1 MATDIGPRI
10 GLNGAAEY
18 NRSIK
23 NIISQS
29 KALAAE
35 MKAVTSAFDQNDG
48 AQSKLT
54 SQMSVLSKQIDVQ
67 KQRVQL
73 LGDQYAQASSKAQ
86 QLNAEL
92 VQAIQKH
99 GQTSTEAAKAARAL
113 DQQEASVQKLRTDYL
128 NATAVLNKMNTEFS
142 GLSSEA
148 TRVKTPLESLNDTIS
163 SQKNELSRLKNE
175 YANAVLEFG
184 KGSSSAKRLSG
195 EIKDLSSDLQTNE
208 RRLESATAEADDFGN
223 ELQSVGQQAGGL
235 GDIIKGSFVGNVL
248 ADAFSAITSELGN
261 LGGEALNAADSL
273 TKFESTMDF
282 AGFDSGE
289 IAEVSSAM
297 QDYAA
302 RTVYDLET
310 VANTTAQLGANG
322 VANFEQLTEAA
333 GNLNAVAGG
342 NADTFKSVAMVLTQ
356 TAGAGKLTTENWNQ
370 LADAIP
376 GASGVLQQAMLE
388 NGAYVGNFREAMEN
402 GEISADEFNQA
413 IMQLGFTDAAVQAAE
428 STATIEGALG
438 NLRANITDFITAA
451 LTEGGGMELLTT
463 AINGISQAFTDL
475 TANIDWAAFKET
487 VTGAFQGISQ
497 FLGDLWNNVL
507 SPMLDFIMNNGELII
522 SIISGIGVAWKALNL
537 ANAIQQ
543 AGSLVNLIKSWTTVT
558 KLQQD
563 AQAALNLVMNANPIG
578 LVISLIAGLV
588 AAFVTAY
595 TTSEDFRNTVN
606 AVFEAIWNTIKAVV
620 EGIITF
626 FTQTVP
632 EAFSSFVETA
642 KNVFNNLLNFIKSVV
657 TGIVNFFT
665 QTIPNAFN
673 SFINA
678 ARNAFNNV
686 LNVAK
691 NIVNNIIN
699 AFNNLLNSIRNVAG
713 NIASAVQNGL
723 NAAISFITSLP
734 GQAVAWGADFI
745 NGLANGI
752 ISAAQNLLASVRNIA
767 SQIASFLHFSRPDEG
782 PLRQYE
788 TWMPD
793 FMAGLAKGINDNAW
807 RVTDALQSVSGQ
819 MVFTPQ
825 AYAVQPALAAEG
837 GGGGGA
843 VVPNI
848 NITVYGA
855 EGQDVNQLADIIMQR
870 IESATNRRRA
880 VF

>member
-10 GLNGAAEY
+10 GLNGAAEF

-23 NIISQS
+23 NIIAES

-35 MKAVTSAFDQNDG
+35 MKAVTSAFDQNDS
-48 AQSKLT
+48 AQSKLNA
-54 SQMSVLSKQIDVQ
+54 QMGVLSKQIDVQ

-92 VQAIQKH
+92 VDAIQKH

-128 NATAVLNKMNTEFS
+128 NATAVLNKMNAEFS

-163 SQKNELSRLKNE
+163 SQKNELSRLKTE

-208 RRLESATAEADDFGN
+208 RRLESATAEADDFGD

-248 ADAFSAITSELGN
+248 ADAFSTVTSEIGN
-261 LGGEALNAADSL
+261 LGGEALDAADSL

-282 AGFDSGE
+282 AGFDSST

-310 VANTTAQLGANG
+310 VSNTTAQLGANG

-402 GEISADEFNQA
+402 GEITADEFNQA

-475 TANIDWAAFKET
+475 TANIDWAAFKEA

-497 FLGDLWNNVL
+497 FLGDLWNNTL
-507 SPMLDFIMNNGELII
+507 SPMLDFIMANGGMIMN
-522 SIISGIGVAWKALNL
+522 IISGIAAGFMAW
-537 ANAIQQ
+537 Q
-543 AGSLVNLIKSWTTVT
+543 TVT
-558 KLQQD
+558 SIINAVTA
-563 AQAALNLVMNANPIG
+563 AQAALNVVMNANPIM

-588 AAFVTAY
+588 AAFITAY

-606 AVFEAIWNTIKAVV
+606 AAFEAVKNVITTFVTAVV
-620 EGIITF
+620 T
-626 FTQTVP
+626 
-632 EAFSSFVETA
+632 
-642 KNVFNNLLNFIKSVV
+642 
-657 TGIVNFFT
+657 FFT
-665 QTIPNAFN
+665 QTIPGAFSAFVAKVQEIVNAIGQFFSN
-673 SFINA
+673 LVSTVRELAWNIGQAVQDGINA
-678 ARNAFNNV
+678 A
-686 LNVAK
+686 
-691 NIVNNIIN
+691 IE
-699 AFNNLLNSIRNVAG
+699 
-713 NIASAVQNGL
+713 
-723 NAAISFITSLP
+723 FITSLP
-734 GQAVAWGADFI
+734 GKAIQWGRDFI
-745 NGLANGI
+745 NGLADGI
-752 ISAAQNLLASVRNIA
+752 LDAARGLVEKVKGIA
-767 SQIASFLHFSRPDEG
+767 DKIASFLHFSRPDTG
-782 PLRQYE
+782 PLREYE
-788 TWMPD
+788 RWMPD
-793 FMAGLAKGINDNAW
+793 FMAGLAKGIDSNAW

-825 AYAVQPALAAEG
+825 AYAEQNAGTVTG
-837 GGGGGA
+837 GGSYTGS
-843 VVPNI
+843 PISI
-848 NITVYGA
+848 NVYAA
-855 EGQDVNQLADIIMQR
+855 EGQDENLIAELVMRKIETATQR
-870 IESATNRRRA
+870 KGA
-880 VF
+880 VFA

>member
-10 GLNGAAEY
+10 GLNGAAEF

-54 SQMSVLSKQIDVQ
+54 AQMSVLSKQIDVQ

-128 NATAVLNKMNTEFS
+128 NATAVLNKMNAEFS

-163 SQKNELSRLKNE
+163 SQTNELSRLKTE
-175 YANAVLEFG
+175 YANAVLSFG

-223 ELQSVGQQAGGL
+223 ELQSVGRQAGGL

-261 LGGEALNAADSL
+261 LGGEALDAADSL

-282 AGFDSGE
+282 AGFDTGTIS
-289 IAEVSSAM
+289 EVSSAM

-370 LADAIP
+370 LTDAIP

-388 NGAYVGNFREAMEN
+388 NGAYVGNFREAMEK
-402 GEISADEFNQA
+402 GEITADEFNQA

-463 AINGISQAFTDL
+463 AINNISQAFTDL

-487 VTGAFQGISQ
+487 VTGAFEGISQ
-497 FLGDLWNNVL
+497 FLGDLWNNTL
-507 SPMLDFIMNNGELII
+507 SPMLDFIMNNGDLIMN
-522 SIISGIGVAWKALNL
+522 IISGIAAGFMAWQVVTGII
-537 ANAIQQ
+537 NAVS
-543 AGSLVNLIKSWTTVT
+543 A
-558 KLQQD
+558 
-563 AQAALNLVMNANPIG
+563 AQAVLNAVMNANPIM
-578 LVISLIAGLV
+578 LVVTLIAGLV
-588 AAFVTAY
+588 TAFITAY

-606 AVFEAIWNTIKAVV
+606 AVFEAVWNTIKAVV

-657 TGIVNFFT
+657 TSIVNFFT

-734 GQAVAWGADFI
+734 GKAIQWGRDFI
-745 NGLANGI
+745 NGLADGI
-752 ISAAQNLLASVRNIA
+752 LEAARGLVNSVRDIA
-767 SQIASFLHFSRPDEG
+767 GEISSFLHFSRPDEG

-807 RVTDALQSVSGQ
+807 RVTDALQGVTNQ

-825 AYAVQPALAAEG
+825 AYSAQPALA
-837 GGGGGA
+837 GA
-843 VVPNI
+843 NGNAYSGRPITITI
-848 NITVYGA
+848 NA
-855 EGQDVNQLADIIMQR
+855 AAGQSEEYIADLVMRRMQTLTAR
-870 IESATNRRRA
+870 KEATW
-880 VF
+880 

>member
-1 MATDIGPRI
+1 
-10 GLNGAAEY
+10 
-18 NRSIK
+18 
-23 NIISQS
+23 
-29 KALAAE
+29 
-35 MKAVTSAFDQNDG
+35 MKAVTSAFDQNDS
-48 AQSKLT
+48 AQSKLNA
-54 SQMSVLSKQIDVQ
+54 QMGVLSKQIDVQ

-92 VQAIQKH
+92 VDAIQKH

-113 DQQEASVQKLRTDYL
+113 DQQEASVQRLRSDYL
-128 NATAVLNKMNTEFS
+128 NATAVLNKMNAEFS

-163 SQKNELSRLKNE
+163 SQKNELSRLKTE
-175 YANAVLEFG
+175 YANAVLSFG

-261 LGGEALNAADSL
+261 LGGEALDAADSL

-282 AGFDSGE
+282 AGFDTGAIS
-289 IAEVSSAM
+289 EVSSAM

-370 LADAIP
+370 LTDAIP

-388 NGAYVGNFREAMEN
+388 NGAYVGNFREAMEK
-402 GEISADEFNQA
+402 GEITADEFNQA

-438 NLRANITDFITAA
+438 NLRANITDFVTAA

-463 AINGISQAFTDL
+463 AINSISQAFTDL

-497 FLGDLWNNVL
+497 FLGDLWNNTL
-507 SPMLDFIMNNGELII
+507 SPMLDFIMANGEMIMN
-522 SIISGIGVAWKALNL
+522 IISGIAAGFMAW
-537 ANAIQQ
+537 Q
-543 AGSLVNLIKSWTTVT
+543 TVT
-558 KLQQD
+558 SIINAVTA
-563 AQAALNLVMNANPIG
+563 AQAALNVVMNANPIM

-588 AAFVTAY
+588 AAFITAY

-606 AVFEAIWNTIKAVV
+606 AAFEAVKNVITTFVNAVV
-620 EGIITF
+620 T
-626 FTQTVP
+626 
-632 EAFSSFVETA
+632 
-642 KNVFNNLLNFIKSVV
+642 
-657 TGIVNFFT
+657 FFT
-665 QTIPNAFN
+665 QTIPGAFNAFVAKVQEIVN
-673 SFINA
+673 AIGQFFSNLVSTVRELAGNIGQTVQDGINA
-678 ARNAFNNV
+678 AI
-686 LNVAK
+686 K
-691 NIVNNIIN
+691 
-699 AFNNLLNSIRNVAG
+699 
-713 NIASAVQNGL
+713 
-723 NAAISFITSLP
+723 FITSLP
-734 GQAVAWGADFI
+734 GKAVQWGRDFI
-745 NGLANGI
+745 NGLADGI
-752 ISAAQNLLASVRNIA
+752 LDAARGLVEKVKGVAG
-767 SQIASFLHFSRPDEG
+767 QIASFLHFSRPDTG
-782 PLRQYE
+782 PLREYE
-788 TWMPD
+788 KWMPD
-793 FMAGLAKGINDNAW
+793 FMAGLAKGIDANAW
-807 RVTDALQSVSGQ
+807 RVLDALQSVSGQ

-825 AYAVQPALAAEG
+825 AYAEQNAGTVTG
-837 GGGGGA
+837 GGSYTGS
-843 VVPNI
+843 PISI
-848 NITVYGA
+848 NVYAA
-855 EGQDVNQLADIIMQR
+855 EGQDENLIAELVMRKIETATQR
-870 IESATNRRRA
+870 KGA
-880 VF
+880 VFA

>member
-10 GLNGAAEY
+10 GLDGAAEF

-35 MKAVTSAFDQNDG
+35 MKAVTSAFDQNDS

-54 SQMSVLSKQIDVQ
+54 AQMGVLSKQIDVQ

-92 VQAIQKH
+92 VDAIQKH

-113 DQQEASVQKLRTDYL
+113 DQQEASVQKLRSDYL
-128 NATAVLNKMNTEFS
+128 NATAVLNKMNAEFS

-163 SQKNELSRLKNE
+163 SQKNELSRLKTE
-175 YANAVLEFG
+175 YANAVLSFG

-195 EIKDLSSDLQTNE
+195 EIKDLSGDLQTNE

-248 ADAFSAITSELGN
+248 ADAFSDITSELGN
-261 LGGEALNAADSL
+261 LGGEALDAADSL
-273 TKFESTMDF
+273 TKFESTMNF
-282 AGFDSGE
+282 AGFDAGT

-310 VANTTAQLGANG
+310 VSNTTAQLGANG

-370 LADAIP
+370 LTDAIP
-376 GASGVLQQAMLE
+376 GSSGVLQQAMLE
-388 NGAYVGNFREAMEN
+388 NGAYVGNFREAMEK
-402 GEISADEFNQA
+402 GEITADEFNQA

-438 NLRANITDFITAA
+438 NLKANFVDFVTAA

-497 FLGDLWNNVL
+497 FLGDLWNNTL
-507 SPMLDFIMNNGELII
+507 SPMLDFIMANGEMIMN
-522 SIISGIGVAWKALNL
+522 IISGIAAGFMAW
-537 ANAIQQ
+537 Q
-543 AGSLVNLIKSWTTVT
+543 TVT
-558 KLQQD
+558 SIINAVTA
-563 AQAALNLVMNANPIG
+563 AQAALNVVMNANPIM

-588 AAFVTAY
+588 AAFITAY

-606 AVFEAIWNTIKAVV
+606 AAFEAVKNVITTFVNAVV
-620 EGIITF
+620 T
-626 FTQTVP
+626 
-632 EAFSSFVETA
+632 
-642 KNVFNNLLNFIKSVV
+642 
-657 TGIVNFFT
+657 FFT
-665 QTIPNAFN
+665 QTIPGAFNAFVAKVQEIVN
-673 SFINA
+673 AIGQFFSNLVSTVRELAGNIGQAVQDGINA
-678 ARNAFNNV
+678 A
-686 LNVAK
+686 
-691 NIVNNIIN
+691 IE
-699 AFNNLLNSIRNVAG
+699 
-713 NIASAVQNGL
+713 
-723 NAAISFITSLP
+723 FITSLP
-734 GQAVAWGADFI
+734 GKAIQWGRDFI
-745 NGLANGI
+745 NGLADGI
-752 ISAAQNLLASVRNIA
+752 LDAARGLVEKVKGIA
-767 SQIASFLHFSRPDEG
+767 DKIASFLHFSRPDTG
-782 PLRQYE
+782 PLREYE
-788 TWMPD
+788 KWMPD
-793 FMAGLAKGINDNAW
+793 FMAGLAKGIDANAW

-825 AYAVQPALAAEG
+825 AYAEQNAGTVTG
-837 GGGGGA
+837 GGSYTGS
-843 VVPNI
+843 PISI
-848 NITVYGA
+848 NVYAA
-855 EGQDVNQLADIIMQR
+855 EGQDENLIAELVMRKIETATQR
-870 IESATNRRRA
+870 KGA
-880 VF
+880 VFA

>member
-10 GLNGAAEY
+10 GLNGAAEF

-54 SQMSVLSKQIDVQ
+54 AQMSVLSKQIDVQ

-128 NATAVLNKMNTEFS
+128 NATAVLNKMNAEFS

-175 YANAVLEFG
+175 YANAVLSFG

-261 LGGEALNAADSL
+261 LGGEALDAADSL
-273 TKFESTMDF
+273 TKFESTMNF
-282 AGFDSGE
+282 AGFDAGT

-370 LADAIP
+370 LTDAIP

-388 NGAYVGNFREAMEN
+388 NGAYVGNFREAMEK
-402 GEISADEFNQA
+402 GEITADEFNQA

-487 VTGAFQGISQ
+487 VTGAFEGISQ

-522 SIISGIGVAWKALNL
+522 SIISGIAAGFMAWQVVTGII
-537 ANAIQQ
+537 NAVS
-543 AGSLVNLIKSWTTVT
+543 A
-558 KLQQD
+558 
-563 AQAALNLVMNANPIG
+563 AQAVLNAVMNANPIM
-578 LVISLIAGLV
+578 LVITLIAGLV
-588 AAFVTAY
+588 TAFITAY
-595 TTSEDFRNTVN
+595 TTSEEFRNTVN
-606 AVFEAIWNTIKAVV
+606 AAFEAVRSTISSVV
-620 EGIITF
+620 NSIVTF

-632 EAFSSFVETA
+632 QVFTNFVETT
-642 KNVFNNLLNFIKSVV
+642 KIKFQALQSAVAFVV
-657 TGIVNFFT
+657 DSIVNFFT
-665 QTIPNAFN
+665 QTIPNAFLDFVN
-673 SFINA
+673 SA
-678 ARNAFNNV
+678 KNAFDNV
-686 LNVAK
+686 KETAQNIAN
-691 NIVNNIIN
+691 NIVNS
-699 AFNNLLNSIRNVAG
+699 FNNLLSSIREIAENIG
-713 NIASAVQNGL
+713 NAVQNGL
-723 NAAISFITSLP
+723 NNAISFITSLP
-734 GQAVAWGADFI
+734 GKAIQWGRDFI
-745 NGLANGI
+745 NGLADGI
-752 ISAAQNLLASVRNIA
+752 LEAARGLVNSVRDIA
-767 SQIASFLHFSRPDEG
+767 GEISSFLHFSRPDEG

-807 RVTDALQSVSGQ
+807 RVTDALQGVTNQ

-825 AYAVQPALAAEG
+825 AYSAQPALA
-837 GGGGGA
+837 GA
-843 VVPNI
+843 NGNAYSGRPITITI
-848 NITVYGA
+848 NA
-855 EGQDVNQLADIIMQR
+855 AAGQSEEYIADLVMRRMQTLTAR
-870 IESATNRRRA
+870 KEATW
-880 VF
+880 

>member
-10 GLNGAAEY
+10 GLNGAAEF

-113 DQQEASVQKLRTDYL
+113 DQQETSVQKLRTDYL
-128 NATAVLNKMNTEFS
+128 NATAVLNKMNAEFS

-163 SQKNELSRLKNE
+163 SQTNELSRLKTE
-175 YANAVLEFG
+175 YANAVLSFG

-223 ELQSVGQQAGGL
+223 ELQSVGRQVGGL

-248 ADAFSAITSELGN
+248 ANAFSAITSELGN
-261 LGGEALNAADSL
+261 LGGEALNASDSL

-282 AGFDSGE
+282 AGFDSGT

-388 NGAYVGNFREAMEN
+388 NGAYVGNFREAMED
-402 GEISADEFNQA
+402 GEITADEFNQA
-413 IMQLGFTDAAVQAAE
+413 IMQLGMTDAAQQAAE

-487 VTGAFQGISQ
+487 VTGAFEGISQ

-522 SIISGIGVAWKALNL
+522 SVIAGIGAAFLAWR
-537 ANAIQQ
+537 
-543 AGSLVNLIKSWTTVT
+543 TVT
-558 KLQQD
+558 SIINAVST
-563 AQAALNLVMNANPIG
+563 AQKTLNMVMNANPIM

-588 AAFVTAY
+588 AAFITAY

-606 AVFEAIWNTIKAVV
+606 AAFEAVRSTISSVV
-620 EGIITF
+620 NSIVTF

-632 EAFSSFVETA
+632 QVFTNFVETT
-642 KNVFNNLLNFIKSVV
+642 KIKFQALQSAVAFVV
-657 TGIVNFFT
+657 DSIVNFFT
-665 QTIPNAFN
+665 QTIPNAFLDFVN
-673 SFINA
+673 SA
-678 ARNAFNNV
+678 KNAFDNV
-686 LNVAK
+686 KETAQNIAN
-691 NIVNNIIN
+691 NIVNS
-699 AFNNLLNSIRNVAG
+699 FNNLLSSIREIAG
-713 NIASAVQNGL
+713 NIGNAVQNGL
-723 NAAISFITSLP
+723 DNAISFITSLP
-734 GQAVAWGADFI
+734 GKAIQWGRDFI

-752 ISAAQNLLASVRNIA
+752 ISAAQSLLASVRNIA

-807 RVTDALQSVSGQ
+807 RVTDALQGVTNQ

-825 AYAVQPALAAEG
+825 AYVAQPALA
-837 GGGGGA
+837 GA
-843 VVPNI
+843 NGNAYSGRPITITI
-848 NITVYGA
+848 NA
-855 EGQDVNQLADIIMQR
+855 AAGQSEEYIADLVMRRMQTLTAR
-870 IESATNRRRA
+870 KEATW
-880 VF
+880 

>member
-10 GLNGAAEY
+10 GLNGAAEF

-128 NATAVLNKMNTEFS
+128 NATAVLNKMNAEFS

-163 SQKNELSRLKNE
+163 SQKNELSRLKTE
-175 YANAVLEFG
+175 YANAVLSFG

-223 ELQSVGQQAGGL
+223 ELQSVGRQAGGL

-248 ADAFSAITSELGN
+248 ADAFSAITSEIGSLA
-261 LGGEALNAADSL
+261 GEALDAADSL

-297 QDYAA
+297 QEYAA

-388 NGAYVGNFREAMEN
+388 NGAYVGNFREAMEK
-402 GEISADEFNQA
+402 GEITADEFNQA

-475 TANIDWAAFKET
+475 TANIDWASFKET
-487 VTGAFQGISQ
+487 VTGAFEGISQ
-497 FLGDLWNNVL
+497 FLGDLWNNTL
-507 SPMLDFIMNNGELII
+507 SPMLDFIMNNGELIMN
-522 SIISGIGVAWKALNL
+522 IISGIAAGFMAWQVVTGII
-537 ANAIQQ
+537 NAVS
-543 AGSLVNLIKSWTTVT
+543 A
-558 KLQQD
+558 
-563 AQAALNLVMNANPIG
+563 AQAVLNAVMNANPIM
-578 LVISLIAGLV
+578 LVITLIAGLV
-588 AAFVTAY
+588 TAFITAY
-595 TTSEDFRNTVN
+595 NTSEEFRNTVN
-606 AVFEAIWNTIKAVV
+606 AAFEAVRSTISSVV
-620 EGIITF
+620 NSIVTF

-632 EAFSSFVETA
+632 QVFSSFVETA
-642 KNVFNNLLNFIKSVV
+642 KNVFNNLLNFITSVV
-657 TGIVNFFT
+657 TSIVNFFT
-665 QTIPNAFN
+665 QTIPNAFT

-699 AFNNLLNSIRNVAG
+699 AFNNMLNSIRNVAG

-745 NGLANGI
+745 NGLASGI
-752 ISAAQNLLASVRNIA
+752 ISAAQGLLNSVRNIA
-767 SQIASFLHFSRPDEG
+767 SQIASYLHFSRPDEG

-807 RVTDALQSVSGQ
+807 RVTDALQGVTNQ

-825 AYAVQPALAAEG
+825 AYSAQPALA
-837 GGGGGA
+837 GA
-843 VVPNI
+843 NGNAYSGRPITITI
-848 NITVYGA
+848 NA
-855 EGQDVNQLADIIMQR
+855 AAGQSEEYIADLVMRRMQTLTAR
-870 IESATNRRRA
+870 KEATW
-880 VF
+880 

>member
-1 MATDIGPRI
+1 MVTDIGPRI
-10 GLNGAAEY
+10 GLNGAAEF

-54 SQMSVLSKQIDVQ
+54 AQMSVLSKQIDVQ

-113 DQQEASVQKLRTDYL
+113 DRQEASVQKLRTDYL
-128 NATAVLNKMNTEFS
+128 NATAVLNKMNAEFS

-163 SQKNELSRLKNE
+163 SQKNELSRLKTE
-175 YANAVLEFG
+175 YANAVLSFG

-223 ELQSVGQQAGGL
+223 ELQSVGRQVGGL

-261 LGGEALNAADSL
+261 LGGEAADAADSL
-273 TKFESTMDF
+273 TKFESTMNF
-282 AGFDSGE
+282 AGFDAGT

-370 LADAIP
+370 LTDAIP

-388 NGAYVGNFREAMEN
+388 NGAYVGNFREAMEK
-402 GEISADEFNQA
+402 GEITAEEFNQA
-413 IMQLGFTDAAVQAAE
+413 MMQLGMTDAAQQAAE

-451 LTEGGGMELLTT
+451 LTEGGGIELLTT

-487 VTGAFQGISQ
+487 VTGAFEGISQ
-497 FLGDLWNNVL
+497 VLGDLWNNVL
-507 SPMLDFIMNNGELII
+507 SPMLDFIVNNWQTIL
-522 SIISGIGVAWKALNL
+522 SAVTGIGVAWQALNL

-558 KLQQD
+558 KLQQV

-713 NIASAVQNGL
+713 NIASAVRNGL
-723 NAAISFITSLP
+723 NSAISFITSLP
-734 GQAVAWGADFI
+734 GKAIQWGRDFI

-752 ISAAQNLLASVRNIA
+752 ISAAQSLLASVRNIA

-793 FMAGLAKGINDNAW
+793 FMSGLAKGINDNAW
-807 RVTDALQSVSGQ
+807 RVTDALQGVTNQ

-825 AYAVQPALAAEG
+825 AYAAQPALA
-837 GGGGGA
+837 GA
-843 VVPNI
+843 NGKAYSGRPIAITI
-848 NITVYGA
+848 NA
-855 EGQDVNQLADIIMQR
+855 AAGQSEEYIADLVMRRMQTLTAR
-870 IESATNRRRA
+870 KEATW
-880 VF
+880 

>member
-10 GLNGAAEY
+10 GLNGAAEF

-54 SQMSVLSKQIDVQ
+54 AQMSVLSKQIDVQ

-128 NATAVLNKMNTEFS
+128 NATAVLNKMNAEFS

-163 SQKNELSRLKNE
+163 SQKNELSRLKTE
-175 YANAVLEFG
+175 YANAVLSFG

-261 LGGEALNAADSL
+261 LGGEALDAADSL
-273 TKFESTMDF
+273 TKFESTMQF
-282 AGFDSGE
+282 AGFDSST

-370 LADAIP
+370 LTDAIP

-388 NGAYVGNFREAMEN
+388 NGAYVGNFREAMEK
-402 GEISADEFNQA
+402 GEITAEEFNQA
-413 IMQLGFTDAAVQAAE
+413 MMQLGFTDAAVQAAE

-487 VTGAFQGISQ
+487 VTSAFEGISQ

-522 SIISGIGVAWKALNL
+522 SIISGIGVAWRALNL
-537 ANAIQQ
+537 ANAIQK

-558 KLQQD
+558 KLQQA
-563 AQAALNLVMNANPIG
+563 AQAALNLVMNANPIM

-588 AAFVTAY
+588 AAIIIAY
-595 TTSEDFRNTVN
+595 NTSEEFRNTVN
-606 AVFEAIWNTIKAVV
+606 AAFEAVRSTISSVV
-620 EGIITF
+620 NSIVTF

-632 EAFSSFVETA
+632 QVFTNFVETT
-642 KNVFNNLLNFIKSVV
+642 KIKFQALQSAVAFVV
-657 TGIVNFFT
+657 DSIVNFFT
-665 QTIPNAFN
+665 QTIPNAFLDFVN
-673 SFINA
+673 SA
-678 ARNAFNNV
+678 KNAFDNV
-686 LNVAK
+686 KETAQNIAN
-691 NIVNNIIN
+691 NIVNS
-699 AFNNLLNSIRNVAG
+699 FNNLLSSIREIAENIG
-713 NIASAVQNGL
+713 NAVQNGL
-723 NAAISFITSLP
+723 DNAISFITSLP
-734 GQAVAWGADFI
+734 GKAIQWGRDFI
-745 NGLANGI
+745 NGLADGI
-752 ISAAQNLLASVRNIA
+752 LEAARGLVDSVRNIA
-767 SQIASFLHFSRPDEG
+767 GEIASFLHFSRPDEG

-807 RVTDALQSVSGQ
+807 RVTDALQGVTNQ

-825 AYAVQPALAAEG
+825 AYSAQPAFAGANGNAYSGRPITITINAA
-837 GGGGGA
+837 A
-843 VVPNI
+843 
-848 NITVYGA
+848 
-855 EGQDVNQLADIIMQR
+855 GQSEEYIADLVMRRMQTLTAR
-870 IESATNRRRA
+870 KEATW
-880 VF
+880 

>member
-1 MATDIGPRI
+1 
-10 GLNGAAEY
+10 
-18 NRSIK
+18 
-23 NIISQS
+23 
-29 KALAAE
+29 
-35 MKAVTSAFDQNDG
+35 MKAVTSAFDQNDS
-48 AQSKLT
+48 AQSKLNA
-54 SQMSVLSKQIDVQ
+54 QMGVLSKQIDVQ

-92 VQAIQKH
+92 VDAIQKH

-113 DQQEASVQKLRTDYL
+113 DQQEASVQRLRSDYL
-128 NATAVLNKMNTEFS
+128 NATAVLNKMNAEFS

-163 SQKNELSRLKNE
+163 SQKNDLSRLKTE
-175 YANAVLEFG
+175 YANAVLSFG

-261 LGGEALNAADSL
+261 LGGEALDAADSL

-282 AGFDSGE
+282 AEFDSGT

-310 VANTTAQLGANG
+310 VSNTTAQLGANG

-370 LADAIP
+370 LTDAIP

-388 NGAYVGNFREAMEN
+388 NGAYVGNFREAMEK
-402 GEISADEFNQA
+402 GEITADEFNQA

-438 NLRANITDFITAA
+438 NLKANFVDFVTAA

-463 AINGISQAFTDL
+463 AINGISRAFTDL
-475 TANIDWAAFKET
+475 TSNIDWAAFKET

-497 FLGDLWNNVL
+497 FLSDLWNNTL
-507 SPMLDFIMNNGELII
+507 SPMLDFIMANGGMIMN
-522 SIISGIGVAWKALNL
+522 IISGIAAGFMAWQVVTGII
-537 ANAIQQ
+537 NAV
-543 AGSLVNLIKSWTTVT
+543 SV
-558 KLQQD
+558 
-563 AQAALNLVMNANPIG
+563 AQAVLNAVMNANPIM
-578 LVISLIAGLV
+578 LVITLIAGLV
-588 AAFVTAY
+588 TAFITAY

-606 AVFEAIWNTIKAVV
+606 AAFEAVKNVITTFVNAVV
-620 EGIITF
+620 T
-626 FTQTVP
+626 
-632 EAFSSFVETA
+632 
-642 KNVFNNLLNFIKSVV
+642 
-657 TGIVNFFT
+657 FFT
-665 QTIPNAFN
+665 QTIPGAFNAFVAKVQEIVN
-673 SFINA
+673 SIGQFFSNLVSTVQELAGNIGQAVQDGINA
-678 ARNAFNNV
+678 A
-686 LNVAK
+686 
-691 NIVNNIIN
+691 IE
-699 AFNNLLNSIRNVAG
+699 
-713 NIASAVQNGL
+713 
-723 NAAISFITSLP
+723 FITSLP
-734 GQAVAWGADFI
+734 GKAIQWGRDFI
-745 NGLANGI
+745 NGLADGI
-752 ISAAQNLLASVRNIA
+752 LDAARGLVEKVKGIA
-767 SQIASFLHFSRPDEG
+767 DKIASFLHFSRPDTG
-782 PLRQYE
+782 PLREYE
-788 TWMPD
+788 KWMPD
-793 FMAGLAKGINDNAW
+793 FMAGLAKGIDANAW

-825 AYAVQPALAAEG
+825 AYAEQNAGAAASG
-837 GGGGGA
+837 SSYTGS
-843 VVPNI
+843 PISI
-848 NITVYGA
+848 NVYAA
-855 EGQDVNQLADIIMQR
+855 EGQDENLIAELVMRKIETATQR
-870 IESATNRRRA
+870 KGA
-880 VF
+880 VFA

>member
-10 GLNGAAEY
+10 GLNGAAEF

-73 LGDQYAQASSKAQ
+73 LGDQYAQASNKAQ

-128 NATAVLNKMNTEFS
+128 NATAVLNKMNAEFS

-163 SQKNELSRLKNE
+163 AQKNDLSRLKTE

-248 ADAFSAITSELGN
+248 ADAFSAVTSEIGSLA
-261 LGGEALNAADSL
+261 GEALSAADSL
-273 TKFESTMDF
+273 TKFESTMQF
-282 AGFDSGE
+282 AGFDAGE

-370 LADAIP
+370 LTDAIP
-376 GASGVLQQAMLE
+376 GASMQLQNAMLE
-388 NGAYVGNFREAMEN
+388 NGAYVGNFREAMEK
-402 GEISADEFNQA
+402 GEISAEEFNQA
-413 IMQLGFTDAAVQAAE
+413 IMQLGMSEAARNAAE
-428 STATIEGALG
+428 DTSTFEVAVG
-438 NLRANITDFITAA
+438 NLQETIVGFLTSVLNEGGLKENLTNFITSITAGFQ
-451 LTEGGGMELLTT
+451 ELTT
-463 AINGISQAFTDL
+463 
-475 TANIDWAAFKET
+475 NIDWAAFKET
-487 VTGAFQGISQ
+487 VTGAFEGISQ
-497 FLGDLWNNVL
+497 FLGDLWNNIL
-507 SPMLDFIMNNGELII
+507 SPMLDFIMNNGELIMN
-522 SIISGIGVAWKALNL
+522 IISGIAAGFMAWQVVTGII
-537 ANAIQQ
+537 NAVS
-543 AGSLVNLIKSWTTVT
+543 A
-558 KLQQD
+558 
-563 AQAALNLVMNANPIG
+563 AQAVLNAVMNANPIM
-578 LVISLIAGLV
+578 LVITLIAGLV
-588 AAFVTAY
+588 TAFITAY

-606 AVFEAIWNTIKAVV
+606 AVFEAVWNTIKAVV

-657 TGIVNFFT
+657 TSIVNFFT

-673 SFINA
+673 NFINA

-691 NIVNNIIN
+691 NIVNNIIT

-734 GQAVAWGADFI
+734 GQAVAWGMDFI

-752 ISAAQNLLASVRNIA
+752 ISAAQSLLASVRNIA

-807 RVTDALQSVSGQ
+807 RVTDAVQGVTNQ

-825 AYAVQPALAAEG
+825 AYAAQPALARAG
-837 GGGGGA
+837 GNAYSGR
-843 VVPNI
+843 PITITI
-848 NITVYGA
+848 NA
-855 EGQDVNQLADIIMQR
+855 AAGQSEEYIADLVMRRMQTLTAR
-870 IESATNRRRA
+870 KEATW
-880 VF
+880 

>member
-10 GLNGAAEY
+10 GLNGAAEF

-23 NIISQS
+23 NIIAES

-35 MKAVTSAFDQNDG
+35 MKAVTSAFDQNDS
-48 AQSKLT
+48 AQSKLNA
-54 SQMSVLSKQIDVQ
+54 QMGVLSKQIDVQ

-86 QLNAEL
+86 QLNSEL
-92 VQAIQKH
+92 VDAIQKH

-128 NATAVLNKMNTEFS
+128 NATAVLNKMNAEFS

-163 SQKNELSRLKNE
+163 SQKNELSRLKTE
-175 YANAVLEFG
+175 YANAVLSFG

-248 ADAFSAITSELGN
+248 ADAFSTVTSEIGN
-261 LGGEALNAADSL
+261 LAGEALDAADSL

-282 AGFDSGE
+282 AGFDSGT

-370 LADAIP
+370 LTDAIP

-388 NGAYVGNFREAMEN
+388 NGAYVGNFREAMEK
-402 GEISADEFNQA
+402 GEITADEFNQA

-451 LTEGGGMELLTT
+451 LTEGGGMELLTA

-497 FLGDLWNNVL
+497 FLGDLWNNTL
-507 SPMLDFIMNNGELII
+507 SPMLDFIMANGEMIMN
-522 SIISGIGVAWKALNL
+522 IISGIAAGFMAW
-537 ANAIQQ
+537 Q
-543 AGSLVNLIKSWTTVT
+543 TVT
-558 KLQQD
+558 SIINAVTA
-563 AQAALNLVMNANPIG
+563 AQAALNVVMNANPIM

-588 AAFVTAY
+588 AAFITAY

-606 AVFEAIWNTIKAVV
+606 AAFEAVKNVITTFVTAVV
-620 EGIITF
+620 T
-626 FTQTVP
+626 
-632 EAFSSFVETA
+632 
-642 KNVFNNLLNFIKSVV
+642 
-657 TGIVNFFT
+657 FFT
-665 QTIPNAFN
+665 QTIPGAFSAFVAKVQEIVNAIGQFFSN
-673 SFINA
+673 LVFTVQELAGNIGQAVQDGINA
-678 ARNAFNNV
+678 A
-686 LNVAK
+686 
-691 NIVNNIIN
+691 IE
-699 AFNNLLNSIRNVAG
+699 
-713 NIASAVQNGL
+713 
-723 NAAISFITSLP
+723 FITSLP
-734 GQAVAWGADFI
+734 GKAVQWGRDFI
-745 NGLANGI
+745 NGLADGI
-752 ISAAQNLLASVRNIA
+752 LDAARGLVEKVKGIA
-767 SQIASFLHFSRPDEG
+767 DKIASFLHFSRPDTG
-782 PLRQYE
+782 PLREYE
-788 TWMPD
+788 KWMPD
-793 FMAGLAKGINDNAW
+793 FIAGLAKGIDANAW

-819 MVFTPQ
+819 MVFTPK
-825 AYAVQPALAAEG
+825 AYAAQNAGAADG
-837 GGGGGA
+837 GSRYTGS
-843 VVPNI
+843 PISI
-848 NITVYGA
+848 NVYAA
-855 EGQDVNQLADIIMQR
+855 EGQDENLIAELVMRKIEAATQR
-870 IESATNRRRA
+870 KGA
-880 VF
+880 VFA

>member
-10 GLNGAAEY
+10 GLNGAAEF

-54 SQMSVLSKQIDVQ
+54 AQMSVLSKQIDVQ

-128 NATAVLNKMNTEFS
+128 NATAVLNKMNAEFS

-175 YANAVLEFG
+175 YANAVLSFG

-261 LGGEALNAADSL
+261 LGGEALDAADSL
-273 TKFESTMDF
+273 TKFESTMQF

-388 NGAYVGNFREAMEN
+388 NGAYVGNFREAMEK
-402 GEISADEFNQA
+402 GEITTDEFNQA
-413 IMQLGFTDAAVQAAE
+413 IMQLGMTDAAQQAAE

-487 VTGAFQGISQ
+487 VTGAFEGISQ

-522 SIISGIGVAWKALNL
+522 SVIAGIGAAFLAW
-537 ANAIQQ
+537 Q
-543 AGSLVNLIKSWTTVT
+543 TVT
-558 KLQQD
+558 SIINAVST
-563 AQAALNLVMNANPIG
+563 AQKTLNMVMNANPIM

-588 AAFVTAY
+588 AAFITAY

-606 AVFEAIWNTIKAVV
+606 AVFKAVRSTISSV
-620 EGIITF
+620 VNFIVTF

-632 EAFSSFVETA
+632 QVFTNFVETT
-642 KNVFNNLLNFIKSVV
+642 KIKFQALQSAVAFVV
-657 TGIVNFFT
+657 DSIVNFFT
-665 QTIPNAFN
+665 QTIPNAFLDFVN
-673 SFINA
+673 SA
-678 ARNAFNNV
+678 KNAFDNV
-686 LNVAK
+686 KETAQNIAN
-691 NIVNNIIN
+691 NIVNS
-699 AFNNLLNSIRNVAG
+699 FNNLLSSIREIAENIG
-713 NIASAVQNGL
+713 NAVQNGL
-723 NAAISFITSLP
+723 DNAISFITSLP
-734 GQAVAWGADFI
+734 GKAIQWGRDFI

-793 FMAGLAKGINDNAW
+793 FMSGLAKGINDNAW
-807 RVTDALQSVSGQ
+807 RVTDALQGVTNQ

-825 AYAVQPALAAEG
+825 AYVAQPALA
-837 GGGGGA
+837 GA
-843 VVPNI
+843 NGNAYSGRPITITI
-848 NITVYGA
+848 NA
-855 EGQDVNQLADIIMQR
+855 AAGQSEEYIADLVMRRMQTLTAR
-870 IESATNRRRA
+870 KEATW
-880 VF
+880 

>member
-10 GLNGAAEY
+10 GLNGAAEF

-35 MKAVTSAFDQNDG
+35 MKAVTSAFDQNDS

-54 SQMSVLSKQIDVQ
+54 AQMGVLSKQIDVQ

-128 NATAVLNKMNTEFS
+128 NATAVLNKMNAEFS

-163 SQKNELSRLKNE
+163 SQKNELSRLKSE

-208 RRLESATAEADDFGN
+208 RRLESVTAEADDFGN

-261 LGGEALNAADSL
+261 LGGEALDAADSL

-282 AGFDSGE
+282 AGFDSST

-310 VANTTAQLGANG
+310 VSNTTAQLGANG

-370 LADAIP
+370 LTDAIP

-388 NGAYVGNFREAMEN
+388 NGAYVGNFREAMEK
-402 GEISADEFNQA
+402 GEITADEFNQA

-438 NLRANITDFITAA
+438 NLRANITDFVTAA
-451 LTEGGGMELLTT
+451 LTEGGGMELLTA
-463 AINGISQAFTDL
+463 AINNISKAFTDL

-497 FLGDLWNNVL
+497 FLGDLWNNTL
-507 SPMLDFIMNNGELII
+507 SPMLDFIMANGEMIMN
-522 SIISGIGVAWKALNL
+522 IISGIAAGFMAW
-537 ANAIQQ
+537 Q
-543 AGSLVNLIKSWTTVT
+543 TVT
-558 KLQQD
+558 SIINAVTA
-563 AQAALNLVMNANPIG
+563 AQAALNVVMNANPIM

-588 AAFVTAY
+588 AAFITAY
-595 TTSEDFRNTVN
+595 TTSEDFRNAVN
-606 AVFEAIWNTIKAVV
+606 AAFEAVKNVITTFVTAVV
-620 EGIITF
+620 T
-626 FTQTVP
+626 
-632 EAFSSFVETA
+632 
-642 KNVFNNLLNFIKSVV
+642 
-657 TGIVNFFT
+657 FFT
-665 QTIPNAFN
+665 QTIPGAFSAFVAKVQEIVNAIGQFFSN
-673 SFINA
+673 LVSTVRELAWNIGQAVQDGINA
-678 ARNAFNNV
+678 AIEF
-686 LNVAK
+686 
-691 NIVNNIIN
+691 II
-699 AFNNLLNSIRNVAG
+699 
-713 NIASAVQNGL
+713 
-723 NAAISFITSLP
+723 SLP
-734 GQAVAWGADFI
+734 GKAIQWGRDFI
-745 NGLANGI
+745 NGLADGI
-752 ISAAQNLLASVRNIA
+752 LDAARGLVEKVKSIA
-767 SQIASFLHFSRPDEG
+767 DKIASFLHFSRPDTG
-782 PLRQYE
+782 PLREYE
-788 TWMPD
+788 KWMPD
-793 FMAGLAKGINDNAW
+793 FMVGLAKGIDANAW

-825 AYAVQPALAAEG
+825 AYAVQPALAAAG
-837 GGGGGA
+837 GGGGSA

-848 NITVYGA
+848 NINVYGA

-870 IESATNRRRA
+870 IEIATNQRGA

>member
-10 GLNGAAEY
+10 GLNGAAEF

-54 SQMSVLSKQIDVQ
+54 AQMSVLSKQIDVQ

-128 NATAVLNKMNTEFS
+128 NATAVLNKMNAEFS

-163 SQKNELSRLKNE
+163 SQKNELSRLKTE
-175 YANAVLEFG
+175 YANAVLSFG

-223 ELQSVGQQAGGL
+223 ELQSVGRQAGGL

-261 LGGEALNAADSL
+261 LGGEAADAADSL
-273 TKFESTMDF
+273 TKFESTMNF
-282 AGFDSGE
+282 ARFDSGE

-297 QDYAA
+297 QDYAS
-302 RTVYDLET
+302 RTVYNLET

-370 LADAIP
+370 LTDAIP

-475 TANIDWAAFKET
+475 TANIDWAAFKEA

-497 FLGDLWNNVL
+497 FLGDLWDNTL
-507 SPMLDFIMNNGELII
+507 SPMLDFIMANGGMIMN
-522 SIISGIGVAWKALNL
+522 IISGIASGFMAWQVVTGII
-537 ANAIQQ
+537 NAVS
-543 AGSLVNLIKSWTTVT
+543 A
-558 KLQQD
+558 
-563 AQAALNLVMNANPIG
+563 AQAVLNAVMNANPIM
-578 LVISLIAGLV
+578 LVVTLIAGLV
-588 AAFVTAY
+588 TAFITAY

-626 FTQTVP
+626 FTQTIP
-632 EAFSSFVETA
+632 EVFSSFVETA

-657 TGIVNFFT
+657 TSIVNFFT

-673 SFINA
+673 NFINA

-745 NGLANGI
+745 NGLASGI
-752 ISAAQNLLASVRNIA
+752 ISAAQSLLASVRNIA
-767 SQIASFLHFSRPDEG
+767 SQIASFLHFSRPDTG
-782 PLRQYE
+782 PLREYE
-788 TWMPD
+788 KWMPD
-793 FMAGLAKGINDNAW
+793 FMAGLARGINANAW

-825 AYAVQPALAAEG
+825 AYAVQPTLAAAG

-855 EGQDVNQLADIIMQR
+855 EGQDVNQLADAIMR
-870 IESATNRRRA
+870 KIESATNQREA

>member
-1 MATDIGPRI
+1 MAIDIGPRI
-10 GLNGAAEY
+10 GLNGAAEF

-54 SQMSVLSKQIDVQ
+54 AQMSVLSKQIDVQ

-99 GQTSTEAAKAARAL
+99 GQTSTEATKAARAL
-113 DQQEASVQKLRTDYL
+113 DRQEASVQKLRTDYL
-128 NATAVLNKMNTEFS
+128 NATAVLNKMNAEFS

-148 TRVKTPLESLNDTIS
+148 TRVKTPMESLNDTIS
-163 SQKNELSRLKNE
+163 SQKNELSRLKTE
-175 YANAVLEFG
+175 YANAVLSFG

-208 RRLESATAEADDFGN
+208 RRLESATAEADDFGD

-248 ADAFSAITSELGN
+248 ADAFSDITSELGN
-261 LGGEALNAADSL
+261 LGGEALDAADSL

-282 AGFDSGE
+282 AGFDSST

-310 VANTTAQLGANG
+310 VSNTTAQLGANG

-370 LADAIP
+370 LTDAIP

-388 NGAYVGNFREAMEN
+388 NGAYVGNFREAMEE
-402 GEISADEFNQA
+402 GKISADEFNQA

-451 LTEGGGMELLTT
+451 LTEGGGMELLTA
-463 AINGISQAFTDL
+463 AINGISQAFTNL

-497 FLGDLWNNVL
+497 FLGDLWNNTL
-507 SPMLDFIMNNGELII
+507 SPMLDFIMANGEMIMN
-522 SIISGIGVAWKALNL
+522 IISGIAAGFMAW
-537 ANAIQQ
+537 Q
-543 AGSLVNLIKSWTTVT
+543 TVT
-558 KLQQD
+558 SIINAVTA
-563 AQAALNLVMNANPIG
+563 AQAALNVVMNANPIM

-588 AAFVTAY
+588 AAFITAY

-606 AVFEAIWNTIKAVV
+606 AAFEAV
-620 EGIITF
+620 
-626 FTQTVP
+626 
-632 EAFSSFVETA
+632 
-642 KNVFNNLLNFIKSVV
+642 KNVITTFV
-657 TGIVNFFT
+657 TAVLTFFT
-665 QTIPNAFN
+665 QTIPGAFSAFVAKVQEIVNAIGQFFSN
-673 SFINA
+673 LVSTVRELARNIGQAVQDGINA
-678 ARNAFNNV
+678 AIEF
-686 LNVAK
+686 
-691 NIVNNIIN
+691 II
-699 AFNNLLNSIRNVAG
+699 
-713 NIASAVQNGL
+713 
-723 NAAISFITSLP
+723 SLP
-734 GQAVAWGADFI
+734 GKAIQWGRDFI
-745 NGLANGI
+745 NGLADGI
-752 ISAAQNLLASVRNIA
+752 LDAARGLVEKVKGIA
-767 SQIASFLHFSRPDEG
+767 DKIASFLHFSRPDTG
-782 PLRQYE
+782 PLREYE
-788 TWMPD
+788 KWMPD
-793 FMAGLAKGINDNAW
+793 FMSGLAKGINDNAW

-825 AYAVQPALAAEG
+825 AYAVQPAFAAAG

-870 IESATNRRRA
+870 IESATNQREA

>member
-10 GLNGAAEY
+10 GLNGAAEF

-54 SQMSVLSKQIDVQ
+54 AQMGVLSKQIDVQ

-128 NATAVLNKMNTEFS
+128 NATAVLNKMNAEFS

-163 SQKNELSRLKNE
+163 SQKNELSRLKAE

-261 LGGEALNAADSL
+261 LGGEALDAADSL
-273 TKFESTMDF
+273 TKFESTMNFADF
-282 AGFDSGE
+282 DAGT

-302 RTVYDLET
+302 RTVYDLKT

-370 LADAIP
+370 LTDAIP

-451 LTEGGGMELLTT
+451 LTEGGGIELLTT

-487 VTGAFQGISQ
+487 VTGAFEGISQ

-522 SIISGIGVAWKALNL
+522 SIISGIAAGFMAWQVVTGII
-537 ANAIQQ
+537 NAVS
-543 AGSLVNLIKSWTTVT
+543 A
-558 KLQQD
+558 
-563 AQAALNLVMNANPIG
+563 AQAVLNAVMNANPIM
-578 LVISLIAGLV
+578 LVITLIAGLV
-588 AAFVTAY
+588 TAFITAY
-595 TTSEDFRNTVN
+595 NTSEEFRNTVN

-657 TGIVNFFT
+657 TSIVNFFT

-673 SFINA
+673 NFINA

-734 GQAVAWGADFI
+734 GQAVAWGRDFI

-752 ISAAQNLLASVRNIA
+752 ISAAQSLLASVRNIA

-807 RVTDALQSVSGQ
+807 RVTDALQGVTNQ

-825 AYAVQPALAAEG
+825 AYSAQPALA
-837 GGGGGA
+837 GA
-843 VVPNI
+843 NGNAYSGRPITITI
-848 NITVYGA
+848 NA
-855 EGQDVNQLADIIMQR
+855 AAGQSEEYIADLVMRRMQTLTAR
-870 IESATNRRRA
+870 KEATW
-880 VF
+880 

>member
-1 MATDIGPRI
+1 
-10 GLNGAAEY
+10 
-18 NRSIK
+18 
-23 NIISQS
+23 
-29 KALAAE
+29 
-35 MKAVTSAFDQNDG
+35 
-48 AQSKLT
+48 
-54 SQMSVLSKQIDVQ
+54 
-67 KQRVQL
+67 
-73 LGDQYAQASSKAQ
+73 
-86 QLNAEL
+86 
-92 VQAIQKH
+92 
-99 GQTSTEAAKAARAL
+99 
-113 DQQEASVQKLRTDYL
+113 
-128 NATAVLNKMNTEFS
+128 
-142 GLSSEA
+142 
-148 TRVKTPLESLNDTIS
+148 
-163 SQKNELSRLKNE
+163 
-175 YANAVLEFG
+175 
-184 KGSSSAKRLSG
+184 
-195 EIKDLSSDLQTNE
+195 
-208 RRLESATAEADDFGN
+208 
-223 ELQSVGQQAGGL
+223 
-235 GDIIKGSFVGNVL
+235 
-248 ADAFSAITSELGN
+248 
-261 LGGEALNAADSL
+261 
-273 TKFESTMDF
+273 
-282 AGFDSGE
+282 
-289 IAEVSSAM
+289 
-297 QDYAA
+297 
-302 RTVYDLET
+302 
-310 VANTTAQLGANG
+310 
-322 VANFEQLTEAA
+322 
-333 GNLNAVAGG
+333 
-342 NADTFKSVAMVLTQ
+342 MVLTQ

-370 LADAIP
+370 LTDAIP

-388 NGAYVGNFREAMEN
+388 NGAYVGNFREAMEK
-402 GEISADEFNQA
+402 GEITADEFNQA

-487 VTGAFQGISQ
+487 VTGAFEGISQ

-522 SIISGIGVAWKALNL
+522 SIISGIAAGFMAWQVVTGII
-537 ANAIQQ
+537 NAVS
-543 AGSLVNLIKSWTTVT
+543 A
-558 KLQQD
+558 
-563 AQAALNLVMNANPIG
+563 AQAVLNAVMNANPIM
-578 LVISLIAGLV
+578 LVITLIAGLV
-588 AAFVTAY
+588 TAFITAY
-595 TTSEDFRNTVN
+595 NTSEEFRNTVN
-606 AVFEAIWNTIKAVV
+606 AGFKAIWNTIKAVV

-734 GQAVAWGADFI
+734 GKAIQWGRDFI
-745 NGLANGI
+745 DGLANGI

-807 RVTDALQSVSGQ
+807 RVTDALQGVTNQ
-819 MVFTPQ
+819 MGFTPQ
-825 AYAVQPALAAEG
+825 AYSAQPALA
-837 GGGGGA
+837 GA
-843 VVPNI
+843 SGNAYSGRPI
-848 NITVYGA
+848 NITINA
-855 EGQDVNQLADIIMQR
+855 AAGQSEEYIADLVMRRMQTLTAR
-870 IESATNRRRA
+870 KEATW
-880 VF
+880 

>member
-1 MATDIGPRI
+1 
-10 GLNGAAEY
+10 
-18 NRSIK
+18 
-23 NIISQS
+23 
-29 KALAAE
+29 
-35 MKAVTSAFDQNDG
+35 MKAVTSAFDQNDS
-48 AQSKLT
+48 AQSKLNA
-54 SQMSVLSKQIDVQ
+54 QMGVLSKQIDVQ

-113 DQQEASVQKLRTDYL
+113 DQQEASVQKLRSDYL
-128 NATAVLNKMNTEFS
+128 NATAVLNKMNAEFS

-148 TRVKTPLESLNDTIS
+148 TRVKTPLERLNDTIS
-163 SQKNELSRLKNE
+163 SQKNELSRLKTE
-175 YANAVLEFG
+175 YANAVLSFG

-248 ADAFSAITSELGN
+248 ADAFSDITSELGN
-261 LGGEALNAADSL
+261 LGGEALDAADSL

-370 LADAIP
+370 LTDAIP

-388 NGAYVGNFREAMEN
+388 NGAYVGNFREAMEK
-402 GEISADEFNQA
+402 GEITADEFNQA

-438 NLRANITDFITAA
+438 NLKANFVDFVTAA

-497 FLGDLWNNVL
+497 FLGDLWNNTL
-507 SPMLDFIMNNGELII
+507 SPMLDFIMANGGMIMN
-522 SIISGIGVAWKALNL
+522 IISGIAAGFMAW
-537 ANAIQQ
+537 Q
-543 AGSLVNLIKSWTTVT
+543 TVT
-558 KLQQD
+558 SIINAVTA
-563 AQAALNLVMNANPIG
+563 AQAALNVVMNANPIM

-588 AAFVTAY
+588 AAFITAY

-606 AVFEAIWNTIKAVV
+606 AAFEAVKNVITTFVNAVV
-620 EGIITF
+620 T
-626 FTQTVP
+626 
-632 EAFSSFVETA
+632 
-642 KNVFNNLLNFIKSVV
+642 
-657 TGIVNFFT
+657 FFT
-665 QTIPNAFN
+665 QTIPGAFNAFVAKVQEIVN
-673 SFINA
+673 AIGQFFSNLVSTVQELAGNIGQAVQDGINA
-678 ARNAFNNV
+678 A
-686 LNVAK
+686 
-691 NIVNNIIN
+691 IE
-699 AFNNLLNSIRNVAG
+699 
-713 NIASAVQNGL
+713 
-723 NAAISFITSLP
+723 FITSLP
-734 GQAVAWGADFI
+734 GKAIQWGRDFI
-745 NGLANGI
+745 NGLADGI
-752 ISAAQNLLASVRNIA
+752 LDAARGLVEKVKGIA
-767 SQIASFLHFSRPDEG
+767 DKIASFLHFSRPDTG
-782 PLRQYE
+782 PLREYE
-788 TWMPD
+788 KWMPD
-793 FMAGLAKGINDNAW
+793 FMAGLAKGIDANAW

-825 AYAVQPALAAEG
+825 AYAEQNAGTVTG
-837 GGGGGA
+837 GGSYTGS
-843 VVPNI
+843 PISI
-848 NITVYGA
+848 NVYAA
-855 EGQDVNQLADIIMQR
+855 EGQDENLIAELVMRKIETATQR
-870 IESATNRRRA
+870 KGA
-880 VF
+880 VFA

>member
-1 MATDIGPRI
+1 
-10 GLNGAAEY
+10 
-18 NRSIK
+18 
-23 NIISQS
+23 
-29 KALAAE
+29 
-35 MKAVTSAFDQNDG
+35 MKAVTSAFDQNDS
-48 AQSKLT
+48 AQSKLNA
-54 SQMSVLSKQIDVQ
+54 QMGVLSKQIDVQ

-92 VQAIQKH
+92 VDAIQKH

-113 DQQEASVQKLRTDYL
+113 DQQEASVQRLRSDYL
-128 NATAVLNKMNTEFS
+128 NATAVLNKMNAEFS
-142 GLSSEA
+142 DLSSEA

-163 SQKNELSRLKNE
+163 SQKNELSRLKTE
-175 YANAVLEFG
+175 YANAVLSFG

-261 LGGEALNAADSL
+261 LGGEALDAADSL

-282 AGFDSGE
+282 AEFDSST

-310 VANTTAQLGANG
+310 VSNTTAQLGANG

-370 LADAIP
+370 LTDAIP

-388 NGAYVGNFREAMEN
+388 NGAYVGNFREAMEK
-402 GEISADEFNQA
+402 GEITADEFNQA

-428 STATIEGALG
+428 STSTIEGALG
-438 NLRANITDFITAA
+438 NLKANFVDFVTAA

-487 VTGAFQGISQ
+487 VTGAFEGISQ
-497 FLGDLWNNVL
+497 FLGDLWNNTL
-507 SPMLDFIMNNGELII
+507 SPMLDFIMANGGMIMN
-522 SIISGIGVAWKALNL
+522 IISGIAAGFMAW
-537 ANAIQQ
+537 Q
-543 AGSLVNLIKSWTTVT
+543 TVT
-558 KLQQD
+558 SIINAVTA
-563 AQAALNLVMNANPIG
+563 AQAALNVVMNANPIM

-588 AAFVTAY
+588 AAFIRAY

-606 AVFEAIWNTIKAVV
+606 AAFEAVKNVITTFVNAVV
-620 EGIITF
+620 T
-626 FTQTVP
+626 
-632 EAFSSFVETA
+632 
-642 KNVFNNLLNFIKSVV
+642 
-657 TGIVNFFT
+657 FFT
-665 QTIPNAFN
+665 QTIPGAFNAFVAKVQEIVN
-673 SFINA
+673 AIGQFFSNLVFTVQELAGNIGQAVQDGINA
-678 ARNAFNNV
+678 A
-686 LNVAK
+686 
-691 NIVNNIIN
+691 IE
-699 AFNNLLNSIRNVAG
+699 
-713 NIASAVQNGL
+713 
-723 NAAISFITSLP
+723 FITSLP
-734 GQAVAWGADFI
+734 GKAVQWGRDFI
-745 NGLANGI
+745 NGLADGI
-752 ISAAQNLLASVRNIA
+752 LDAARGLVEKVKGVAG
-767 SQIASFLHFSRPDEG
+767 QIASFLHFSRPDTG
-782 PLRQYE
+782 PLREYE
-788 TWMPD
+788 KWMPD
-793 FMAGLAKGINDNAW
+793 FMAGMAKGIDANAW
-807 RVTDALQSVSGQ
+807 RVLDALQSVSGQ

-825 AYAVQPALAAEG
+825 AYAAQNAGAAG
-837 GGGGGA
+837 SVSSYTGS
-843 VVPNI
+843 PISI
-848 NITVYGA
+848 NVYAA
-855 EGQDVNQLADIIMQR
+855 EGQDENLIAELVMRKIETATQR
-870 IESATNRRRA
+870 KGA
-880 VF
+880 VFA

>member
-10 GLNGAAEY
+10 GLNGAAEF

-54 SQMSVLSKQIDVQ
+54 AQMSVLSKQIDVQ

-128 NATAVLNKMNTEFS
+128 NATAVLNKMNAEFS

-175 YANAVLEFG
+175 YANAVLSFG

-261 LGGEALNAADSL
+261 LGGEALDAADSL
-273 TKFESTMDF
+273 TKFESTMQF

-388 NGAYVGNFREAMEN
+388 NGAYVGNFREAMEK
-402 GEISADEFNQA
+402 GEITTDEFNQA
-413 IMQLGFTDAAVQAAE
+413 IMQLGMTDAAQQAAE

-487 VTGAFQGISQ
+487 VTGAFEGISQ

-522 SIISGIGVAWKALNL
+522 SVIAGIGAAFLAW
-537 ANAIQQ
+537 Q
-543 AGSLVNLIKSWTTVT
+543 TVT
-558 KLQQD
+558 SIINAVST
-563 AQAALNLVMNANPIG
+563 AQKTLNMVMNANPIM

-588 AAFVTAY
+588 AAFITAY

-606 AVFEAIWNTIKAVV
+606 AVFKAVRSTISSV
-620 EGIITF
+620 VNSIVTF

-632 EAFSSFVETA
+632 QVFTNFVETT
-642 KNVFNNLLNFIKSVV
+642 KIKFQALQSAVAFVV
-657 TGIVNFFT
+657 DSIVNFFT
-665 QTIPNAFN
+665 QTIPNAFLDFVN
-673 SFINA
+673 SA
-678 ARNAFNNV
+678 KNAFDNV
-686 LNVAK
+686 KETAQNIAN
-691 NIVNNIIN
+691 NIVNS
-699 AFNNLLNSIRNVAG
+699 FNNLLSSIREIAENIG
-713 NIASAVQNGL
+713 NAVQNGL
-723 NAAISFITSLP
+723 DNAISFITSLP
-734 GQAVAWGADFI
+734 GKAIQWGRDFI

-793 FMAGLAKGINDNAW
+793 FMSGLAKGINDNAW
-807 RVTDALQSVSGQ
+807 RVTDALQGVTNQ

-825 AYAVQPALAAEG
+825 AYVAQPALA
-837 GGGGGA
+837 GA
-843 VVPNI
+843 NGNAYSGRPITITI
-848 NITVYGA
+848 NA
-855 EGQDVNQLADIIMQR
+855 AAGQSEEYIADLVMRRMQTLTAR
-870 IESATNRRRA
+870 KEATW
-880 VF
+880 

>member
-10 GLNGAAEY
+10 GLNGAAEF

-54 SQMSVLSKQIDVQ
+54 AQMSVLSKQIDVQ

-128 NATAVLNKMNTEFS
+128 NATAVLNKMNAEFS

-163 SQKNELSRLKNE
+163 SQKNELSRLKSE

-248 ADAFSAITSELGN
+248 ADAFSTITSELGN
-261 LGGEALNAADSL
+261 LGGEALDAADSL
-273 TKFESTMDF
+273 TKFESTMNF

-388 NGAYVGNFREAMEN
+388 NGAYVGNFREAMEK
-402 GEISADEFNQA
+402 GEITADEFNQA

-487 VTGAFQGISQ
+487 VTGAFEGISQ
-497 FLGDLWNNVL
+497 FLGDLWNNIL

-522 SIISGIGVAWKALNL
+522 SIISGIAAGFMAWQVVTGII
-537 ANAIQQ
+537 NAVS
-543 AGSLVNLIKSWTTVT
+543 A
-558 KLQQD
+558 
-563 AQAALNLVMNANPIG
+563 AQAVLNAVMNANPIM
-578 LVISLIAGLV
+578 LVITLIAGLV
-588 AAFVTAY
+588 TAFITAY
-595 TTSEDFRNTVN
+595 NTSEEFRNTVN
-606 AVFEAIWNTIKAVV
+606 AAFEAVRSTISSVV
-620 EGIITF
+620 NSIVTF

-632 EAFSSFVETA
+632 QVFTNFVETT
-642 KNVFNNLLNFIKSVV
+642 KIKFQALQSAVAFVV
-657 TGIVNFFT
+657 DSIVNFFT
-665 QTIPNAFN
+665 QTIPNAFLDFVN
-673 SFINA
+673 SA
-678 ARNAFNNV
+678 KNAFDNV
-686 LNVAK
+686 KETAQNIAN
-691 NIVNNIIN
+691 NIVNS
-699 AFNNLLNSIRNVAG
+699 FNNLLSSIREIAG
-713 NIASAVQNGL
+713 NIGNAVQNGL
-723 NAAISFITSLP
+723 DNAISFITSLP
-734 GQAVAWGADFI
+734 GKAIQWGRDFI
-745 NGLANGI
+745 NGLADGI
-752 ISAAQNLLASVRNIA
+752 ISAAQSLLDSVRNIA
-767 SQIASFLHFSRPDEG
+767 SQIASYLHFSRPDEG

-807 RVTDALQSVSGQ
+807 RVTDALQGVTNQ

-825 AYAVQPALAAEG
+825 AYVAQPALA
-837 GGGGGA
+837 GA
-843 VVPNI
+843 NGNAYSGRPITITI
-848 NITVYGA
+848 NA
-855 EGQDVNQLADIIMQR
+855 AAGQSEEYIADLVMRRMQTLTAR
-870 IESATNRRRA
+870 KEATW
-880 VF
+880 

>member
-10 GLNGAAEY
+10 GLNGAAEF

-23 NIISQS
+23 NIISKS

-35 MKAVTSAFDQNDG
+35 MKAVTSAFDQNDS
-48 AQSKLT
+48 AQSKLNA
-54 SQMSVLSKQIDVQ
+54 QMGVLSKQIDVQ

-73 LGDQYAQASSKAQ
+73 LGDQYAQASTKAQ

-128 NATAVLNKMNTEFS
+128 NATAVLNKMNAEFS

-184 KGSSSAKRLSG
+184 KGSRSAKRLSG

-235 GDIIKGSFVGNVL
+235 GNIIKGSFVGNVL
-248 ADAFSAITSELGN
+248 ADAFSAITSEIGSLA
-261 LGGEALNAADSL
+261 GEARGAADSL
-273 TKFESTMDF
+273 TKFESTMQF

-370 LADAIP
+370 LIDAIP

-388 NGAYVGNFREAMEN
+388 NGAYVGNFREAMEK
-402 GEISADEFNQA
+402 GEITADEFNQA

-438 NLRANITDFITAA
+438 NLKANFVDFVTAA

-463 AINGISQAFTDL
+463 AINNISQAFTDL

-487 VTGAFQGISQ
+487 VTSAFEGISQ
-497 FLGDLWNNVL
+497 FLGDLWNNIL

-522 SIISGIGVAWKALNL
+522 SIVSGIAAGFMAWQVVTGII
-537 ANAIQQ
+537 NAVS
-543 AGSLVNLIKSWTTVT
+543 A
-558 KLQQD
+558 
-563 AQAALNLVMNANPIG
+563 AQAVLNAVMNANPIM
-578 LVISLIAGLV
+578 LVVTLIAGLV
-588 AAFVTAY
+588 TAFITAY
-595 TTSEDFRNTVN
+595 NTSEEFRNTVN
-606 AVFEAIWNTIKAVV
+606 AAFEAVRSTISSVV
-620 EGIITF
+620 NSIVTF

-632 EAFSSFVETA
+632 QVFTNFVETT
-642 KNVFNNLLNFIKSVV
+642 KIKFKALQSAVAFVV
-657 TGIVNFFT
+657 DSIVNFFT
-665 QTIPNAFN
+665 QTIPNAFLDFVN
-673 SFINA
+673 SA
-678 ARNAFNNV
+678 KNAFDNV
-686 LNVAK
+686 KETAQNIAN
-691 NIVNNIIN
+691 NIVNS
-699 AFNNLLNSIRNVAG
+699 FNNLLSSIREIAENIG
-713 NIASAVQNGL
+713 NAVQNGL
-723 NAAISFITSLP
+723 DNAISFITSLP
-734 GQAVAWGADFI
+734 GKAIQWGRDFI
-745 NGLANGI
+745 NGLADGI
-752 ISAAQNLLASVRNIA
+752 LEAARGLVNSVRDIA
-767 SQIASFLHFSRPDEG
+767 GEISSFLHFSRPDEG

-807 RVTDALQSVSGQ
+807 RVTDALQGVTNQ

-825 AYAVQPALAAEG
+825 AYFAQPALA
-837 GGGGGA
+837 GA
-843 VVPNI
+843 NGNAYSGRPITITI
-848 NITVYGA
+848 NA
-855 EGQDVNQLADIIMQR
+855 AAGQSEEYIADLVMRRMQTLTAR
-870 IESATNRRRA
+870 KEATW
-880 VF
+880 

>member
-10 GLNGAAEY
+10 GLNGAAEF

-23 NIISQS
+23 NIIAES

-35 MKAVTSAFDQNDG
+35 MKAVTSAFDQNDS
-48 AQSKLT
+48 AQSKLNA
-54 SQMSVLSKQIDVQ
+54 QMGVLSKQIDVQ

-128 NATAVLNKMNTEFS
+128 NATAVLNKMNAEFS
-142 GLSSEA
+142 GLSSTA

-163 SQKNELSRLKNE
+163 SQKNELSRLKTE

-223 ELQSVGQQAGGL
+223 ELQSVGQQANGL

-261 LGGEALNAADSL
+261 LGGEAADAADSL
-273 TKFESTMDF
+273 TKFESTMNFADF
-282 AGFDSGE
+282 DAGT

-370 LADAIP
+370 LTDAIP

-402 GEISADEFNQA
+402 GEITADEFNQA

-487 VTGAFQGISQ
+487 VTSAFEGISQ

-522 SIISGIGVAWKALNL
+522 SVIAGIGAAFLAW
-537 ANAIQQ
+537 Q
-543 AGSLVNLIKSWTTVT
+543 TVT
-558 KLQQD
+558 SIINAVST
-563 AQAALNLVMNANPIG
+563 AQKTLNMVMNANPIM

-588 AAFVTAY
+588 AAFITAY

-606 AVFEAIWNTIKAVV
+606 AVFKAVRSTISSV
-620 EGIITF
+620 VNSIVTF

-632 EAFSSFVETA
+632 QVFTNFVETA
-642 KNVFNNLLNFIKSVV
+642 KIKFQALQSAVAFVV
-657 TGIVNFFT
+657 DSIVNFFT
-665 QTIPNAFN
+665 QTIPNAFLDFVN
-673 SFINA
+673 SA
-678 ARNAFNNV
+678 KNAFDNV
-686 LNVAK
+686 KETAQNIAN
-691 NIVNNIIN
+691 NIVNS
-699 AFNNLLNSIRNVAG
+699 FDNLLSSIREIAENIG
-713 NIASAVQNGL
+713 NAVQNGL
-723 NAAISFITSLP
+723 DNAISFITSLP
-734 GQAVAWGADFI
+734 GKAIQWGRDFI
-745 NGLANGI
+745 NGLADGI
-752 ISAAQNLLASVRNIA
+752 LEAARGLVDSVRNIA
-767 SQIASFLHFSRPDEG
+767 GEISSFLHFSRPDEG

-807 RVTDALQSVSGQ
+807 RVTDALQGVTNQ

-825 AYAVQPALAAEG
+825 AYAAQPALA
-837 GGGGGA
+837 GA
-843 VVPNI
+843 NGNAYSGRPISITI
-848 NITVYGA
+848 NA
-855 EGQDVNQLADIIMQR
+855 AAGQSEEYIADLVMRRMQTLTAR
-870 IESATNRRRA
+870 KEATW
-880 VF
+880 

>member
-10 GLNGAAEY
+10 GLDGAAEF

-54 SQMSVLSKQIDVQ
+54 AQMSVLSKQIDVQ

-128 NATAVLNKMNTEFS
+128 NATAVLNKMNAEFS

-163 SQKNELSRLKNE
+163 SQKNELSRLKSE

-248 ADAFSAITSELGN
+248 ADAFSTITSELGN
-261 LGGEALNAADSL
+261 LGGEALDAADSL
-273 TKFESTMDF
+273 TKFESTMNF
-282 AGFDSGE
+282 AGFDSGT

-370 LADAIP
+370 LTDAIP

-388 NGAYVGNFREAMEN
+388 NGAYVGNFREAMEK
-402 GEISADEFNQA
+402 GEITADEFNQA
-413 IMQLGFTDAAVQAAE
+413 IMQLGMTDAAQQAAE

-497 FLGDLWNNVL
+497 FLGDLWNNTL
-507 SPMLDFIMNNGELII
+507 SPMLDFIMNNGELIMN
-522 SIISGIGVAWKALNL
+522 IISGIAAGFMAWQVVTGII
-537 ANAIQQ
+537 NAVS
-543 AGSLVNLIKSWTTVT
+543 A
-558 KLQQD
+558 
-563 AQAALNLVMNANPIG
+563 AQAVLNAVMNANPIM
-578 LVISLIAGLV
+578 LVVTLIAGLV
-588 AAFVTAY
+588 TAFITAY
-595 TTSEDFRNTVN
+595 NTSEEFRNTVN
-606 AVFEAIWNTIKAVV
+606 AVFEAVRSTISSVV
-620 EGIITF
+620 NSIVTF

-632 EAFSSFVETA
+632 QVFTNFVETT
-642 KNVFNNLLNFIKSVV
+642 KIKFQALQSAVAFVV
-657 TGIVNFFT
+657 DSIVNFFT
-665 QTIPNAFN
+665 QTIPNAFLDFVN
-673 SFINA
+673 SA
-678 ARNAFNNV
+678 KNAFDNV
-686 LNVAK
+686 KETAQNIAN
-691 NIVNNIIN
+691 NIVNS
-699 AFNNLLNSIRNVAG
+699 FNNLLSSIREIAG
-713 NIASAVQNGL
+713 NIGNAVQNGL
-723 NAAISFITSLP
+723 DNAISFITSLP
-734 GQAVAWGADFI
+734 GKAIQWGRDFI
-745 NGLANGI
+745 NGLADGI
-752 ISAAQNLLASVRNIA
+752 ISAAQSLLDSVRNIA
-767 SQIASFLHFSRPDEG
+767 SQIASYLHFSRPDEG

-807 RVTDALQSVSGQ
+807 RVTDALQGVTNQ

-825 AYAVQPALAAEG
+825 AYVAQPALA
-837 GGGGGA
+837 GA
-843 VVPNI
+843 NGNAYSGRPITITI
-848 NITVYGA
+848 NA
-855 EGQDVNQLADIIMQR
+855 AAGQSEEYIADLVMRRMQTLTAR
-870 IESATNRRRA
+870 KEATW
-880 VF
+880 